1 MKVLI
6 NVPDLTRRGGVAGL
20 FNTLK
25 IQDKYDFVDLYNI
38 HNDGNRIIGLLAK
51 YITFFL
57 KSRKYSIVHINPS
70 LGYKSFWRDAL
81 FMLIAKINGCKT
93 LVYWHGWEETYE
105 KRIKNSFILLKV
117 MQITF
122 LRANGIV
129 VLGTVFKNKI
139 KALGYKGRI
148 WIETNAVD
156 DSYLKDKVFHTDKQ
170 GKDQKIL
177 FLSRIETEKGIYI
190 ALDAIKILQ
199 NRFSNSL
206 QFIIAGDGSQLE
218 NVKDYIEKNDIKNV
232 VVQGHVEGELKHKVL
247 ADSSIYL
254 FPTYYPEG
262 LPITILEAML
272 YGHVV
277 ITRPV
282 GGIPDIVEDKVNGI
296 LIRSK
301 DPQDFADAVESFL
314 VDQEILLCV
323 SANNM
328 EKARALFVRNKVN
341 ERLINIYNEIN
352 QDKYL

>member
-6 NVPDLTRRGGVAGL
+6 NVPDLKRRGGVAGL
-20 FNTLK
+20 YNTLK
-25 IQDKYDFVDLYNI
+25 LQEKNDFVDLYNI
-38 HNDGNRIIGLLAK
+38 HNDGNRFIGLLGK
-51 YITFFL
+51 YITFFF
-57 KSRKYSIVHINPS
+57 KSRKYALIHINPS

-277 ITRPV
+277 ITCPV
-282 GGIPDIVEDKVNGI
+282 GGIPDVVEDGTNGMLVNS
-296 LIRSK
+296 RN
-301 DPQDFADAVESFL
+301 PQDFADAIEIFL
-314 VDQEILLCV
+314 
-323 SANNM
+323 NNQDKM
-328 EKARALFVRNKVN
+328 MRVAETNRYKARACFVSDKVN
-341 ERLINIYNEIN
+341 ERLISIYCEIN
-352 QDKYL
+352 QRKHF

>member
-6 NVPDLTRRGGVAGL
+6 NVPDLTRSGGVAGL

-25 IQDKYDFVDLYNI
+25 IQDRYDFVDLYNI
-38 HNDGNRIIGLLAK
+38 HNSGNRLIGLLAK
-51 YITFFL
+51 YISFFF

-81 FMLIAKINGCKT
+81 FMLIARINGCKT
-93 LVYWHGWEETYE
+93 LVYWHGWEETFE
-105 KRIKNSFILLKV
+105 KRVKDSFILLKL

-122 LRANGIV
+122 LRADGII

-139 KALGYKGRI
+139 KALGYKGHI

-156 DSYLKDKVFHTDKQ
+156 DSYLKDKAFNTDKQ
-170 GKDQKIL
+170 GKVPKIL

-206 QFIIAGDGSQLE
+206 QFIIAGDGSQLA
-218 NVKDYIEKNDIKNV
+218 NVKGYIEKNDIKNV
-232 VVQGHVEGELKHKVL
+232 VVQGHVEGVLKHKVL

-254 FPTYYPEG
+254 FPTYSEG

-296 LIRSK
+296 LVSSK
-301 DPQDFADAVESFL
+301 DPQNFANAVESFL
-314 VDQEILLCV
+314 VDQEKLLCV

-328 EKARALFVRNKVN
+328 KKARALFVCDKVN
-341 ERLINIYNEIN
+341 ERLINIYHEIN
-352 QDKYL
+352 QDKHL